1 MIDLDELY
9 RMTRFLF
16 EFMLSKI
23 NDVHFL
29 LEFNSVI
36 HNKKIEIYFN
46 RSCLFLISIGY
57 TVLVRVDDATVK
69 NGLLRPSI
77 LKKIKMNR
85 LRH

>member
-36 HNKKIEIYFN
+36 LNKKIEICFN
-46 RSCLFLISIGY
+46 RSFFVFNI
-57 TVLVRVDDATVK
+57 
-69 NGLLRPSI
+69 
-77 LKKIKMNR
+77 NR
-85 LRH
+85 FHCFSSDR

>member
-36 HNKKIEIYFN
+36 HNKKIEICFN
-46 RSCLFLISIGY
+46 RSCFFFNI
-57 TVLVRVDDATVK
+57 
-69 NGLLRPSI
+69 
-77 LKKIKMNR
+77 NR
-85 LRH
+85 LHCFSLGR

>member
-36 HNKKIEIYFN
+36 LNKKIEICFN

-57 TVLVRVDDATVK
+57 TVSVPADDATVK
-69 NGLLRPSI
+69 KPTVTAI
-77 LKKIKMNR
+77 DIEKIKMNR